1 VKTTFAFAVAV
12 LLSACAGEDPAAVTG
27 GSSRP
32 QVRVVIPKPGEPCRV
47 SEKLVPCDAVVDE
60 LQRQFNRTTPQP
72 KVVLVGRPDST
83 FERVGSVISAVQ
95 EAGYV
100 EVTFVAE

>member
-1 VKTTFAFAVAV
+1 
-12 LLSACAGEDPAAVTG
+12 
-27 GSSRP
+27 
-32 QVRVVIPKPGEPCRV
+32 
-47 SEKLVPCDAVVDE
+47 VDE